1 LALAALT
8 LAGLSACSSGED
20 AGSGL
25 GNEPAVGGAAGQ
37 SSANGG
43 KSTSGGNSSSSGAGG
58 APASGVGGTQV
69 IGISGSLGSS
79 GSGPTCA
86 GETTKAEL
94 VPLDI
99 YLMLD
104 SSGSMLNETT
114 LLSDKW
120 TEVGEALVT
129 FLRAPESAGI
139 GVGLQYFP
147 IRLAGVPDACT
158 TDPACGEG
166 GPCQLKACL
175 NVALAI
181 NALFPCA
188 SDLECDF
195 DTEFPAECVTLGD
208 CSLDPGSVCFTEYAD
223 ETCGGGSCTR
233 AGFCTRTASCDV
245 PTYATPEVAIAELP
259 AAEPALVASLQAKMP
274 EGKTPTAPALKGA
287 IEHVK
292 SWKASHPDHT
302 TIALLA
308 TDGLPTECF
317 VDPSSSAD
325 EGVAE
330 VVAIA
335 ADGRTDGVQTFVI
348 GVFTQD
354 EDLELGARQ
363 NLNRV
368 AMAGGTD
375 QAFIV
380 DAGQDVAGQFLEALN
395 VIRGARLSCEFKIPE
410 SDGTR
415 EVDLNKVNVDFTM
428 GATTVR
434 VPRVNS
440 LSACDPVRGGW
451 YYDVDPSAGAPSRI
465 IICPTS
471 CQAFQAAQNA
481 SVQIELGC
489 ASEVIE

>member
-1 LALAALT
+1 
-8 LAGLSACSSGED
+8 
-20 AGSGL
+20 
-25 GNEPAVGGAAGQ
+25 
-37 SSANGG
+37 
-43 KSTSGGNSSSSGAGG
+43 
-58 APASGVGGTQV
+58 
-69 IGISGSLGSS
+69 
-79 GSGPTCA
+79 
-86 GETTKAEL
+86 
-94 VPLDI
+94 
-99 YLMLD
+99 M
-104 SSGSMLNETT
+104 
-114 LLSDKW
+114 
-120 TEVGEALVT
+120 
-129 FLRAPESAGI
+129 
-139 GVGLQYFP
+139 
-147 IRLAGVPDACT
+147 
-158 TDPACGEG
+158 
-166 GPCQLKACL
+166 
-175 NVALAI
+175 
-181 NALFPCA
+181 
-188 SDLECDF
+188 
-195 DTEFPAECVTLGD
+195 
-208 CSLDPGSVCFTEYAD
+208 
-223 ETCGGGSCTR
+223 
-233 AGFCTRTASCDV
+233 

-274 EGKTPTAPALKGA
+274 EGKTPTAPALQGA

-317 VDPSSSAD
+317 ADPASSAD

-428 GATTVR
+428 GTTTTR

-451 YYDVDPSAGAPSRI
+451 YYDVDPSAGEPSRI